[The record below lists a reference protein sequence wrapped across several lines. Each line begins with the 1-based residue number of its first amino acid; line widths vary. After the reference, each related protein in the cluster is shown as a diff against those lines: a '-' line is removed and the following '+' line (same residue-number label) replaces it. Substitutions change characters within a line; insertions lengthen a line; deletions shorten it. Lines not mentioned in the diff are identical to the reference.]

1 MTGDELE
8 RAAKPCHPGVPQP
21 VSSDLPWGKLPR
33 AHKQGGAPRL
43 EVSLTAAWRR
53 GHRRNRRWEAVRSS
67 CVSPG
72 GGGGAAKG
80 DCRELGWAGCS
91 EAPVR
96 ERPGPD
102 VAQAP
107 GEGESRSVMSDSL

>member
-21 VSSDLPWGKLPR
+21 VSSDLPWKLPR

-43 EVSLTAAWRR
+43 EGVSLTAAWRR
-53 GHRRNRRWEAVRSS
+53 RPQQAERTWEAVRSC

-72 GGGGAAKG
+72 GGGGAAK
-80 DCRELGWAGCS
+80 EIAESWAGPDAQGAS
-91 EAPVR
+91 EEAAR
-96 ERPGPD
+96 LGRG
-102 VAQAP
+102 QAP
-107 GEGESRSVMSDSL
+107 GEGESRSVMS